1 MERRDLLRALGAAAA
16 VTILPRTAEAAWA
29 AVVAAPHAPLRT
41 LSAEQAALVGAIADT
56 IIPRTDTPSASDVGI
71 AAFVDIIVTE
81 QLTDDERATFLAGL
95 SSIDSSARQAG
106 QGSPGFVGAT
116 TAVRESFVREFEAR
130 GDRRS
135 DPGRAYWRLKSLV
148 I

>member
-1 MERRDLLRALGAAAA
+1 
-16 VTILPRTAEAAWA
+16 
-29 AVVAAPHAPLRT
+29 
-41 LSAEQAALVGAIADT
+41 
-56 IIPRTDTPSASDVGI
+56 
-71 AAFVDIIVTE
+71 
-81 QLTDDERATFLAGL
+81 
-95 SSIDSSARQAG
+95 QAG

-148 I
+148 IHGYFTSERVMKDVLKVEIMPGRFDGAAPMPVKGGGSDA